1 MIICIDQLVVGVI
14 FSLFLIITLNG
25 SEIEDRIETQIDS
38 RLPNSFKIWETHS
51 VRQGAFDH
59 MIRKDPVTGAEQP
72 IYIRHWELFTS
83 K

>member
-1 MIICIDQLVVGVI
+1 MIVCMDRPVFWAM
-14 FSLFLIITLNG
+14 FSLFIIITLKGN
-25 SEIEDRIETQIDS
+25 EIEDRIETQIDS

-59 MIRKDPVTGAEQP
+59 MIRKDPVTGAEQS